1 MTFASMGVE
10 FALQTAQNFLKRKKG
25 MVINMKFPIALQLYT
40 VRGNISE
47 DFEGTLKKVKEMG
60 YDGVEFAGLFG
71 KTAAEVRSMCES
83 IGLIPLSAHVPF
95 VDMVNDPSI
104 LKTYAEIGCEYVVI
118 PYLTEEYR
126 PGKEKFRE
134 VIEGARMLGEK
145 ANELG
150 LKLAYHNHD
159 FEFEKIDGEY
169 ALDILYKEVPAS
181 LLQTQLDTCWV
192 NVGGENPVAYIRKYA
207 GRTEMIHLK
216 DFVGRKSENMY
227 ALIGID
233 ENQKKDIVGEFEFR
247 PVGAGVQN
255 FPEILRAAEE
265 SGTKWVIVEQD
276 KPCLG
281 MTPLECAKASI
292 DYLKTL

>member
-1 MTFASMGVE
+1 
-10 FALQTAQNFLKRKKG
+10 
-25 MVINMKFPIALQLYT
+25 MKFPIALQLYT
-40 VRGNISE
+40 VRGSLSS

-71 KTAAEVRSMCES
+71 KTAAEVKEMCRS
-83 IGLIPLSAHVPF
+83 IGLIPVSAHVSF
-95 VDMVNDPSI
+95 TDMIGDPSI
-104 LKTYAEIGCEYVVI
+104 LKNYAEIGCEYVVI

-134 VIEGARMLGEK
+134 VIEGAKILGEK
-145 ANELG
+145 ANALG

-192 NVGGENPVAYIRKYA
+192 NVGGENPAGYIRKYA
-207 GRTEMIHLK
+207 GRASMIHLK

-233 ENQKKDIVGEFEFR
+233 EDQKKDTAGEFEFR
-247 PVGAGVQN
+247 PVGSGVQN

-265 SGTKWVIVEQD
+265 AGTQWVIVEQD
-276 KPCLG
+276 KPCGDL
-281 MTPLECAKASI
+281 TPLACAKASI
-292 DYLKTL
+292 DYLKAL